1 MKEDTEELD
10 LDIDVD
16 VSEKVIDVP
25 VYLIDLIN

>member
-16 VSEKVIDVP
+16 VSEKVIDVH
-25 VYLIDLIN
+25 VYLINLIN